1 MRISYLP
8 RADIFLRRLRD
19 RDEAAFHSLRG
30 LIHVVS
36 SMPEIDNVSKVLMDF
51 GSGRSTPVYVG
62 EDWWFVYRVEREE
75 EEDVFRVL
83 MIWEASNP
91 PHLRL

>member
-1 MRISYLP
+1 MRIFYLP
-8 RADIFLRRLRD
+8 RADIFMKRLREQ
-19 RDEAAFHSLRG
+19 DESAFHNLRG

-36 SMPEIDNVSKVLMDF
+36 TMPEIDNVSKVLMDF

-62 EDWWFVYRVEREE
+62 EDWWIVYRVERAD
-75 EEDVFRVL
+75 EEDVLRIL
-83 MIWEASNP
+83 TIWEASNP